1 MVEDNVYERD
11 QPVRLSG
18 QAASTTSGE
27 LQSISAQVLEIPFT
41 SQKSKRSAQLKEQT
55 GSNSNAPVDCQ
66 TVKKYEGLRGSL
78 RSHEAKKQDLQ
89 KREPMAAET
98 KYSAMMAKAKR
109 SYIPVDQ
116 DKRNKL
122 V

>member
-1 MVEDNVYERD
+1 
-11 QPVRLSG
+11 VRLSG

-27 LQSISAQVLEIPFT
+27 EQSTSAQVLEIPFT

-55 GSNSNAPVDCQ
+55 GINSNVPADYYD
-66 TVKKYEGLRGSL
+66 VKKYQGLRGSL
-78 RSHEAKKQDLQ
+78 RSQETKKNDLL
-89 KREPMAAET
+89 KREASAAET
-98 KYSAMMAKAKR
+98 KLSAMMAKAKR